1 MIISYFF
8 SFEMDPTGVKI
19 NTKTEL
25 NQASFRR
32 LLERTIEDVFPE
44 EDFGS
49 YGFTADAALLLQQQ
63 TELFLVEMFNK
74 GVLNSKQWER
84 DTLLPRDIIIGLWKM
99 NLNFDYLRLSQPQL
113 EKPKSLMALLKKYKK

>member
-1 MIISYFF
+1 
-8 SFEMDPTGVKI
+8 MDPTGVKI